1 MKRDTY
7 RWGKLI
13 HPRGWKLAR
22 PPSGKREEG
31 QRRIMMGLRT
41 LAAQRRVK
49 PFTLVEIAAACE
61 CDPALIRLYERQARR
76 HFAERAKGLDL
87 IGLMRQVSGRVA
99 DRA

>member
-1 MKRDTY
+1 MKRPVY
-7 RWGKLI
+7 RWGKLVR
-13 HPRGWKLAR
+13 PKGWKPAR
-22 PPSGKREEG
+22 TSGKRAIG
-31 QRRIMMGLRT
+31 QERIMTGLRI
-41 LAAQRRVK
+41 LSAQHRAR

-76 HFAERAKGLDL
+76 HFAERAKGVDL